1 MNLCQKQ
8 PDLELVVLNDRI
20 GYCEGLVVEVALEE
34 IAGLVVEEEGFGWVD
49 LEEGEDYWQTFGW
62 FSEL

>member
-49 LEEGEDYWQTFGW
+49 LEEGEDY
-62 FSEL
+62 